1 MKTVLIVLLGINIH
15 VFCNGQDMPD
25 YMSQLIHLKSRG
37 IDTCIVFYECD
48 IDPREYVVTDTCIFQ
63 NPRYLLWKEKNQIFI
78 LKSVECMDTTWARTI
93 KMQSKPLI
101 TPNKQ
106 AYSLIENKLT
116 EIIEEEIY
124 PAIIKI

>member
-1 MKTVLIVLLGINIH
+1 MKTAFIVVLAINIH

-48 IDPREYVVTDTCIFQ
+48 IDRSEIVITDTCIFR
-63 NPRYLLWKEKNQIFI
+63 NPRYLVWKEKNQIFI
-78 LKSVECMDTTWARTI
+78 LKSVECLDTSSWARTT
-93 KMQSKPLI
+93 KMQSKPVV

-106 AYSLIENKLT
+106 AYSLIENKIS
-116 EIIEEEIY
+116 EI
-124 PAIIKI
+124 